1 MYVVRRGGKDM
12 TSLNPGVQEYV
23 DRGVRVTDDRAAAIA
38 DMRTKRFDTIAVHG
52 LYGAKEAMANQGSI
66 IEPAYLTTSQNFDN
80 SDHLEAALGYMIPA
94 WGYSRIANPTTS
106 YLEATLAMLEGYG
119 FEGDVSAMVTSS
131 GMSAVFMATQPFLS
145 TEFGSDVNFVSSVKV
160 YGGTYQLF
168 SERYAK
174 ERSVDVRWVT
184 DPMDISEWE
193 SNIDGNTRFLY
204 TEMPS
209 NPGCAISD
217 IEELSRLAERHGL
230 TLIVDSTLAS
240 PALMRPL
247 CFGADIVVHSL
258 SKIVGASGM
267 AIAGAVIARHGIRA
281 RVGEQAMADDFAT
294 WVKLWPAR
302 DFGPSLS
309 PMSALLLLSE
319 LRSLRQ
325 RADVMSSS
333 AMEVARYLASHPK
346 IGAVTYPGLDDAP
359 HRDVATR
366 LLQLVDTK
374 EPRYGS
380 LLSFEVGA
388 GDVATRRA
396 FDRLQMIMR
405 ATDLGRVKTVAVIPA
420 ISTHQQ
426 QGAEARGAASI
437 PGNLVR
443 LSVGLEHPEDIIS
456 DLAYAL
462 DD

>member
-1 MYVVRRGGKDM
+1 M
-12 TSLNPGVQEYV
+12 TVLSPGVQEYV
-23 DRGVRVTDDRAAAIA
+23 DRGEQAAEHRTSAIA
-38 DMRTKRFDTIAVHG
+38 AMRAKRFDTIAVHG
-52 LYGAKEAMANQGSI
+52 LYGAQEAMANQGSI
-66 IEPAYLTTSQNFDN
+66 IEPAYLSTSQHFDS

-94 WGYSRIANPTTS
+94 WGYSRIANPTTG

-119 FEGDVSAMVTSS
+119 FDGDVSAMVTSS

-145 TEFGSDVNFVSSVKV
+145 TEYGRDVNFVSSVKV

-168 SERYAK
+168 SERYAR

-184 DPMDISEWE
+184 DPMDTAQWE
-193 SNIDGNTRFLY
+193 AAIDENTRFLY

-217 IEELSRLAERHGL
+217 IEQLSRLAERHGL
-230 TLIVDSTLAS
+230 PLIVDSTLAS

-258 SKIVGASGM
+258 SKIIGASGM
-267 AIAGAVIARHGIRA
+267 AIAGAIISRTGMRT
-281 RVGEQAMADDFAT
+281 RVGEPAMAEDFAT

-309 PMSALLLLSE
+309 PMSSLLILSE
-319 LRSLRQ
+319 LRSLRH
-325 RADVMSSS
+325 RADVMSES
-333 AMEVARYLASHPK
+333 AFEVARFLAAHPNVSS
-346 IGAVTYPGLDDAP
+346 VTYPGLSDAP
-359 HRDVATR
+359 HHDVATR
-366 LLQLVDTK
+366 LMQLVDSK

-380 LLSFEVGA
+380 LLSFEVA
-388 GDVATRRA
+388 RGDAATRVA
-396 FDRLQMIMR
+396 YDRLQMIMR
-405 ATDLGRVKTVAVIPA
+405 ATDLGRVKSVAVIPA

-426 QGAEARGAASI
+426 QGSDARDAASI

-443 LSVGLEHPEDIIS
+443 LSVGLEHPEDIIN

-462 DD
+462 DA

>member
-1 MYVVRRGGKDM
+1 M
-12 TSLNPGVQEYV
+12 TTHSRGVQEYV
-23 DRGVRVTDDRAAAIA
+23 DRGSQAMADRASAISA
-38 DMRTKRFDTIAVHG
+38 MRAKRFDTIAVHG
-52 LYGAKEAMANQGSI
+52 LYGAQEALANQGSI
-66 IEPAYLTTSQNFDN
+66 IEPAYLTTSQNFEN

-94 WGYSRIANPTTS
+94 WGYSRIANPTTG

-119 FEGDVSAMVTSS
+119 YDGDVSAMVTSS

-145 TEFGSDVNFVSSVKV
+145 AEHGMDMNFVSSVKV

-174 ERSVDVRWVT
+174 ERSVDVRWIT
-184 DPMDISEWE
+184 DSMDLTEWE
-193 SNIDGNTRFLY
+193 AAIDDETRFLY

-217 IEELSRLAERHGL
+217 IEELGRLAKRHGL
-230 TLIVDSTLAS
+230 PLIVDSTLAS

-267 AIAGAVIARHGIRA
+267 AIAGAVIARHGIRT
-281 RVGEQAMADDFAT
+281 RVGEPEMADDFAT

-325 RADVMSSS
+325 RADVMSFT
-333 AMEVARYLASHPK
+333 ALEVARYLASHPK
-346 IGAVTYPGLDDAP
+346 ISAVTYPGLDDAP
-359 HRDVATR
+359 HHDVAMK
-366 LLQLVDTK
+366 LMQLVDSK

-380 LLSFEVGA
+380 LLSFEVA
-388 GDVATRRA
+388 GGDIATRDA

-426 QGAEARGAASI
+426 QGADARDVASI

-443 LSVGLEHPEDIIS
+443 LSIGLEHPEDIIA
-456 DLAYAL
+456 DLAHAL
-462 DD
+462 EG